1 MDTDGYMLM
10 YPSVITGVGYVHL
23 FHFTLSIQA
32 NLDNSESQI
41 DGLSAY
47 KYGTLQTLCMDWT

>member
-1 MDTDGYMLM
+1 MDTDGYM
-10 YPSVITGVGYVHL
+10 YPSVITGTGYVHL
-23 FHFTLSIQA
+23 FHCTLSIQA

-47 KYGTLQTLCMDWT
+47 KYGTLQTLCMD